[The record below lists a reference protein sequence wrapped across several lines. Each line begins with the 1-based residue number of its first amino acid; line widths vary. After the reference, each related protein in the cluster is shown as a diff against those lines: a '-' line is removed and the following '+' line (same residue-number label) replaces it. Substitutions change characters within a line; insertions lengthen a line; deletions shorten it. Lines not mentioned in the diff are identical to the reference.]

1 MGRTACAF
9 FWTDILPFISKIYH
23 LPVTSWQ
30 SEPDPVLSHTRPS
43 RRTTLMKIKGHLQ
56 TDGIRILMWLFQF
69 LSLIHTVVMKFV
81 FEFLCLTCPLI
92 SSPSHS
98 SPGQTLS
105 HMPHAVFALSTGH
118 FWRHLLVCQGFMAGS
133 KACQMQPVWRRNCSA
148 LCDYSCSDSCPAPS
162 PYWIF
167 QKHMGN
173 KPTGKQQRKR
183 QCWKERTKQKLQEKT
198 AKLEYI
204 KNKRVRRTL
213 DK

>member
-43 RRTTLMKIKGHLQ
+43 RRTTLMEIKGHLQ

-118 FWRHLLVCQGFMAGS
+118 LWRHLLVCQGFIAGS
-133 KACQMQPVWRRNCSA
+133 KALPNAACLAEKLLSSLWLQLFWF
-148 LCDYSCSDSCPAPS
+148 LSCPFALLDFPKA
-162 PYWIF
+162 Y
-167 QKHMGN
+167 
-173 KPTGKQQRKR
+173 GK
-183 QCWKERTKQKLQEKT
+183 
-198 AKLEYI
+198 
-204 KNKRVRRTL
+204 
-213 DK
+213 